1 MARSKVEAL
10 EERLT
15 SAAGCQVTIASAL
28 GYGQAKVAESGAAGG
43 RGLAARIGRCDPA
56 KNRLLDTRRHF
67 RNRHQGLSDLIQ
79 KLTGILLFPERHGE
93 ELNDR
98 RLMQL

>member
-1 MARSKVEAL
+1 MPGNDRFCARLWTGE
-10 EERLT
+10 
-15 SAAGCQVTIASAL
+15 G
-28 GYGQAKVAESGAAGG
+28 AESGAAGG

-98 RLMQL
+98 RLTQL